1 VASFTISVLEVEASA
16 EVSEN
21 GLSTT
26 SVSLGF
32 AGMSIN
38 VNFDFKL
45 KAEEEPLEV
54 VISRVT
60 QTGEVFLKF
69 SKPMQKISNL

>member
-1 VASFTISVLEVEASA
+1 
-16 EVSEN
+16 
-21 GLSTT
+21 LSTT

-45 KAEEEPLEV
+45 KAEEEPLTV

-60 QTGEVFLKF
+60 QTGEVFLEY
-69 SKPMQKISNL
+69 SKPMQ